1 MMKDELWR
9 YSRRQLANVLSIS
22 GDEQFRSTLLM
33 LKIMEMNLNDKLA
46 SISES
51 LHPCLGVGWSSTE
64 TLN

>member
-51 LHPCLGVGWSSTE
+51 LHP
-64 TLN
+64 